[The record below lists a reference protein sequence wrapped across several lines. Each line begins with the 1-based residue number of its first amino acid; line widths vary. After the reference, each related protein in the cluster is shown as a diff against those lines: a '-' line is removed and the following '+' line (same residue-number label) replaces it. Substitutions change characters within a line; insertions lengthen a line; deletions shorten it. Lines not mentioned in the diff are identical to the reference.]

1 MKMEQKGLL
10 IQFCPVD
17 LFQDF
22 TPKVILDWRL
32 GLFKIIPFIASCNYV

>member
-22 TPKVILDWRL
+22 TPQVILDW
-32 GLFKIIPFIASCNYV
+32 